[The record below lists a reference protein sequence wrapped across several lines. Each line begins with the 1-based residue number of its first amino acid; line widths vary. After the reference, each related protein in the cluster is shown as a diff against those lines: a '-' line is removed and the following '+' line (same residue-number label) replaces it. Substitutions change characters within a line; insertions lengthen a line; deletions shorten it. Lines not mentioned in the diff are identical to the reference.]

1 MKTDIKNR
9 NSILSSEF
17 ADEILW
23 SNKNEWFENV
33 ILTIRILRILC
44 DIVFRWDDRLII
56 DYEKI

>member
-1 MKTDIKNR
+1 MKTNIKNR

-23 SNKNEWFENV
+23 SNKSEWFENV
-33 ILTIRILRILC
+33 ILTIRIFRILY
-44 DIVFRWDDRLII
+44 DIVFRRDDRSII